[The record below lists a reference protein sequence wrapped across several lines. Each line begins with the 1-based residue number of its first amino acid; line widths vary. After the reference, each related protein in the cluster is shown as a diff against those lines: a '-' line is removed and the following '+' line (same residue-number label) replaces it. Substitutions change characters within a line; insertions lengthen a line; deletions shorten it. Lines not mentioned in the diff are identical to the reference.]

1 MVTPMRSKNSRVIAH
16 RTWPETTSSHCY
28 DWISPETVIRLAL
41 AAYYSTS
48 RELDHLADDPSGEDL
63 TFNNGRESFAEDLAE
78 DFRLRVDA
86 YGSQC
91 GIPTSTASSVH
102 GRDFQTG
109 RGFGGLDYAV
119 QQLAVRHGPRIDDPR
134 LTAKP
139 RAVSACPAPATGQ
152 EQDIH
157 RALY

>member
-1 MVTPMRSKNSRVIAH
+1 MRSKTIAP

-41 AAYYSTS
+41 AAYYATS
-48 RELDHLADDPSGEDL
+48 RELDHLPDDPSGEDL

-86 YGSQC
+86 YGSEC
-91 GIPTSTASSVH
+91 GIPTHTFCGQ
-102 GRDFQTG
+102 GRTLHAKH
-109 RGFGGLDYAV
+109 GFGGLDYAV

-139 RAVSACPAPATGQ
+139 RILSARPNLATGPGH
-152 EQDIH
+152 DIH
-157 RALY
+157 CALSMPRCMN